1 MTQNPTQKIMNNS
14 SLDEYPSDADIE
26 DRMSQDEIDAANMND
41 YRKLNIPATE
51 FPVENKK
58 DSVIMPNVDRLEK
71 SKNKM
76 QKPDSA

>member
-41 YRKLNIPATE
+41 YR
-51 FPVENKK
+51 
-58 DSVIMPNVDRLEK
+58 
-71 SKNKM
+71 
-76 QKPDSA
+76 